1 MAGRTTSIDGL
12 ADAVMDGLKEYA
24 SFTTDTVKDAVN
36 ASAKTVKKDI
46 QTNAPKRTGRYK
58 KSWRTKK
65 TAETSNSLT
74 VTVYSKDRYQIAH
87 LLEHGHAKRG
97 GGRVAGKEHIAPA
110 EKNGEKELLQ
120 RIERGLS
127 K

>member
-24 SFTTDTVKDAVN
+24 SLTTDTVKDAVN

-74 VTVYSKDRYQIAH
+74 VTV
-87 LLEHGHAKRG
+87 RG